1 MAADVSRLG
10 GGKTNVVISTFAKA
24 TADGSAAGAAP
35 VVVAMLKAPRAG
47 FVKTRLALEIGSEPA
62 AAIYRRLVE
71 HQMSVMPR
79 GWRVEVH
86 FAPAGAVAEMQQWLG
101 FEHAFYPQLGDDLGE
116 RLIHATAGAFSRG
129 ARTVIVI
136 GGDCPGLDEACLRET
151 CCALESADVVLGPAA
166 DGGYY
171 LVGSRRALPDLFRGI
186 PWSSDAV
193 LKMTIER
200 VRQAGLSHTLLPMKE
215 DVDDLA
221 SWRRV
226 QAALPPV
233 VAETIRSA

>member
-1 MAADVSRLG
+1 M
-10 GGKTNVVISTFAKA
+10 ISKIQ
-24 TADGSAAGAAP
+24 AP

-47 FVKTRLALEIGSEPA
+47 FVKTRLALEIGAEA
-62 AAIYRRLVE
+62 AAVVYRRLVE
-71 HQMSVMPR
+71 HQMSAIPR

-86 FAPAGAVAEMQQWLG
+86 FAPADAAAEMQQWLG

-116 RLIHATAGAFSRG
+116 RLIHATAGAFDRG
-129 ARTVIVI
+129 ASTVIAI
-136 GGDCPGLDEACLRET
+136 GGDCPSLDETCLREA
-151 CCALESADVVLGPAA
+151 CCALESAEVVLGPAI

-171 LVGSRRALPDLFRGI
+171 LIGLRGQFPELFRGI

-200 VRQAGLSHTLLPMKE
+200 LRHAGLSHVMLPMKE

-221 SWRRV
+221 SWRRT
-226 QAALPPV
+226 QRTLP
-233 VAETIRSA
+233 AMTETMRFR